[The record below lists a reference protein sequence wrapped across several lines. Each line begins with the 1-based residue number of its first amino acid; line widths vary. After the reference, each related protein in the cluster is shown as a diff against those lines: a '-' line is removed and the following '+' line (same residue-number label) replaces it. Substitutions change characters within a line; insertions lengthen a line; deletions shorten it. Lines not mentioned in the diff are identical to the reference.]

1 MVNIIQEIISLHC
14 LIHSIIHSLIHRF
27 SDLKGTHQ
35 KKAKRP
41 NGSSIFYVD
50 ERGIYL
56 KNYTMDDESRPSGQ
70 SIALWS
76 L

>member
-1 MVNIIQEIISLHC
+1 MVNIMQEIRLQC

-41 NGSSIFYVD
+41 NGSRIFYVD

-56 KNYTMDDESRPSGQ
+56 KNYTVDDESGPSGQ
-70 SIALWS
+70 SIALRS